1 MSAAEFSRTTRER
14 FARPPFAEIDVPP
27 RLAEADRES
36 HVVILEN
43 FRDAILDGA
52 PLLAPAEEAI
62 RSLEIGN
69 AMLLSGL
76 LGRAVDL
83 PIDAELMERELQRL
97 AAR

>member
-1 MSAAEFSRTTRER
+1 LGEGDG
-14 FARPPFAEIDVPP
+14 P
-27 RLAEADRES
+27 ES

-43 FRDAILDGA
+43 FRDAIRHGT

-76 LGRAVDL
+76 LKRTVEL
-83 PIDAELMERELQRL
+83 PLDAELMEREIKKL
-97 AAR
+97 ASR